1 MTFYKLDDVAVVTPS
16 SGNYWVAPSADVIGL
31 VELAENASVWFGA
44 VLRGD
49 TEKIYVGMRS
59 NVQDN
64 CVLHTDPGFA
74 LTIEEDCTVGHSV
87 ILHGCKIGARSLIG
101 MGSVILNG
109 AVIGEECLI
118 GANTLIPEGKIIPP
132 RSMVIG
138 SPGRVV
144 RQLTDEDAANF
155 VASAD
160 RYVER
165 SKQYRASLKHQSG
178 D

>member
-1 MTFYKLDDVAVVTPS
+1 MTLYKLDDVTVVTPS
-16 SGNYWVAPSADVIGL
+16 SGNYWVAPSAAVIGL

-87 ILHGCKIGARSLIG
+87 ILHGCQIGARSLIG

-132 RSMVIG
+132 RSMVLG

-144 RQLTDEDAANF
+144 RQLSDDDAAKF
-155 VASAD
+155 IASAE
-160 RYVER
+160 RYVAR
-165 SKQYRASLKHQSG
+165 WKRFGASLELQSG
-178 D
+178 N